1 MNRGDKFSVNVS
13 LDVEILGYYPAGE
26 QQDGKAK
33 YVCSING
40 YKMTT
45 GADFL
50 ETIKNTPQKEE
61 KIEKK
66 EEEKKEVK
74 KSGRKRKTNA

>member
-1 MNRGDKFSVNVS
+1 MMVRGEKFSVKAL

-33 YVCSING
+33 YICTING

-50 ETIKNTPQKEE
+50 EALKNIPQEEVKEE
-61 KIEKK
+61 KI
-66 EEEKKEVK
+66 EEKKEVK
-74 KSGRKRKTNA
+74 KSGRKRKSNA